1 MIASTPTAS
10 PASPPVLST
19 WVRQRSPLRTGVL
32 AVIVAVTSYVAA
44 GLGHSIVLSYQ
55 GVSVLWPAC
64 AFLASI
70 LLLVPRRTWLVLIP
84 AGLAGFVV
92 NDVQFGFKPG
102 TIALLNL
109 ADTIEI
115 LIVCLGLGYSFD
127 GVPRLNSS
135 KAFARYCLVAV
146 LLGPFVSAFIVALAI
161 PGSYV
166 VNARVWFFSQALA
179 FLTLTPAIVSWATL
193 NYGTGFRGSFR
204 SRLEAVALIGALAV
218 LGYVVLLAPSNAA
231 PIALLYAFVPF
242 LVWAALRFGSIGVST
257 SMIVISFLAI
267 WGAIHGHGPFATQE
281 PFDSVLSLQLFL
293 MFAAISFMTL
303 AVMAEERVRHLRAL
317 SNVSR
322 RLIEAHEE
330 ERVRVARELHDDLN
344 QRVALMSIDLERLER
359 LSGSEVHSRTAGE
372 IKKQMHELGRDIHA
386 LSHRLHSSKLQHLG
400 LVEACKGFCREISE
414 RHNVEIEFHAENV
427 PTNLPGEISLCLFR
441 VLQEALQNA
450 VKYSG
455 VRTFVGSLVYDAG
468 EIELSVRDSGAGFDL
483 DQALNGHG
491 LGLTSMQERLKLVE
505 GRLSIDSKVG
515 HGTTVKAWV
524 SLSQRADAESAT

>member
-1 MIASTPTAS
+1 
-10 PASPPVLST
+10 
-19 WVRQRSPLRTGVL
+19 VRQPSPLRTAVL
-32 AVIVAVTSYVAA
+32 AVIVAVASYAA
-44 GLGHSIVLSYQ
+44 AALGHSIVLSYQ
-55 GVSVLWPAC
+55 GVSILWPAC

-70 LLLVPRRTWLVLIP
+70 LLLVPRRTWLVFIP

-115 LIVCLGLGYSFD
+115 LIVCLGLGYSFE
-127 GVPRLNSS
+127 GVPRLNGS
-135 KAFARYCLVAV
+135 KSFARYCFVAV
-146 LLGPFVSAFIVALAI
+146 FLGPFVSAFIVALAV

-179 FLTLTPAIVSWATL
+179 FLTVTPAILSWATL
-193 NYGTGFRGSFR
+193 DYGTAFRGPFR
-204 SRLEAVALIGALAV
+204 SRLEAVALVCALAV
-218 LGYVVLLAPSNAA
+218 LGYAVLLGPSKAV
-231 PIALLYAFVPF
+231 PIALLYAFMPF

-257 SMIVISFLAI
+257 SMIAISFLSI
-267 WGAIHGHGPFATQE
+267 WGAIHGRGPFATQE
-281 PFDSVLSLQLFL
+281 PHDSVLSLQLFL
-293 MFAAISFMTL
+293 MFAAMSFMTL
-303 AVMAEERVRHLRAL
+303 AVMAEERLRHLRAL

-344 QRVALMSIDLERLER
+344 QRVVLASMDLARLEES
-359 LSGSEVHSRTAGE
+359 LSDSVHSRAAAE
-372 IKKQMHELGRDIHA
+372 LKKQMHDLGRDMHA

-400 LVEACKGFCREISE
+400 LVAACQGFCREISE
-414 RHNVEIEFHAENV
+414 RHNLEIEFHAENV
-427 PTNLPGEISLCLFR
+427 PTNLPGEVSLCLFR

-455 VRTFVGSLVYDAG
+455 VRTFVGSLVYDDGA
-468 EIELSVRDSGAGFDL
+468 IELSVRDSGAGFDL
-483 DQALNGHG
+483 DQALSGHG
-491 LGLTSMQERLKLVE
+491 LGLTSMNERLKLVD
-505 GRLSIDSKVG
+505 GQLSIDSKVG

-524 SLSQRADAESAT
+524 SLSRRAGAEPAI